1 MLFSVNIDMLNEL
14 AIKAFI
20 KPVCKSMKKVI
31 KAAIVFAIVLML
43 GTIVGSCKSSHECS
57 SFEEV
62 RKFQRDSRR

>member
-1 MLFSVNIDMLNEL
+1 
-14 AIKAFI
+14 
-20 KPVCKSMKKVI
+20 MKKVI